1 MAKYSKSEIR
11 WRWALTAFLVSLAV
25 VAYWPSPIDQPA
37 QGDLARILKLLHSH
51 GIPAWFNYKFVE
63 AAANVALFLPFGVI
77 ANLAYRDRRW
87 WQIGALGMAV
97 SGCME
102 LGQLLFL
109 NNRFASLQDVAV
121 NTAGAVMGALLMRL
135 GSSGRTER

>member
-1 MAKYSKSEIR
+1 MAKYRKSEIR
-11 WRWALTAFLVSLAV
+11 WRWALIPCLVSLAV
-25 VAYWPSPIDQPA
+25 VAYWPNPVDRPVE
-37 QGDLARILKLLHSH
+37 GDLAKVLRFLHTH
-51 GIPAWFNYKFVE
+51 GVPAWVNYKFVE

-121 NTAGAVMGALLMRL
+121 NTAGAVMGALLIRF